1 MIDQKATTYDEDNQD
16 EIGSVL
22 VGRRIIQAEQGSFD
36 YPGRWGWDER
46 AQGRLVLDDGTTL
59 YLSGN
64 NGWCSCGAGD
74 YYLDKLSTVDNI
86 ITSVRVESDPRGD
99 EEDGEGV
106 YRIFVVADATEI
118 NIAEFIGDDG
128 NGYYGTGFNL
138 TVVRSD

>member
-1 MIDQKATTYDEDNQD
+1 M
-16 EIGSVL
+16 
-22 VGRRIIQAEQGSFD
+22 
-36 YPGRWGWDER
+36 
-46 AQGRLVLDDGTTL
+46 
-59 YLSGN
+59 
-64 NGWCSCGAGD
+64 
-74 YYLDKLSTVDNI
+74 
-86 ITSVRVESDPRGD
+86 SDPRGD